1 MRSILLF
8 CLAFVVACPASQ
20 KDAPEGARPTQ
31 AQEPAKEESPMDSSR
46 SAHPACTDLACLSQ
60 HEGEL
65 VQAEGTFVFPKEQA
79 FARNKLSL
87 SDGTTIIL
95 PQAKDDA
102 VRARFTA
109 DNDGKKM
116 KIVGRIY
123 TKEIPEKYR
132 IIGRTPDPYLVDIE
146 SAELN

>member
-8 CLAFVVACPASQ
+8 CLAFAAACPASQ
-20 KDAPEGARPTQ
+20 KDAPQGAAPAQ
-31 AQEPAKEESPMDSSR
+31 AQEPAQEQSPMDSSR
-46 SAHPACTDLACLSQ
+46 SAHPACTDLTCLTQ

-65 VQAEGTFVFPKEQA
+65 IQAEGTFVFPKEQA

-95 PQAKDDA
+95 SQAKDDA
-102 VRARFTA
+102 VRGRFTA
-109 DNDGKKM
+109 DNDGKRM

-123 TKEIPEKYR
+123 IKAIPEKYR
-132 IIGRTPDPYLVDIE
+132 IIARTPDPYLVDIE
-146 SAELN
+146 SAEL